1 MTKQVVQQYK
11 QGDRT
16 TTEFNFSNI
25 KLLEPA
31 AV

>member
-1 MTKQVVQQYK
+1 MTRQVVHAIKGDQQ
-11 QGDRT
+11 T